1 MPPTDESPSM
11 DDTKPAQT
19 GAQRQRKYAAK
30 KRLASDAARRAF
42 FLAQT
47 EILLGRYQAMLATEA
62 RINPQS
68 RFVALIMKRVAALEA
83 VLRRP

>member
-1 MPPTDESPSM
+1 MA
-11 DDTKPAQT
+11 DTKKTPLT
-19 GAQRQRKYAAK
+19 GAERQARYSAKQRLIRDAERQTFYQQQDALL
-30 KRLASDAARRAF
+30 LA
-42 FLAQT
+42 
-47 EILLGRYQAMLATEA
+47 RYRAMLATEA